1 MRRIDQVATST
12 LLQAVVAQVV
22 LRFLLLVLSLVVAVA
37 LLLLLEI
44 SVDQHF
50 GLVKPIKSFL
60 DDIGDLILSLFLNCC
75 PTFGDSDV
83 VGLLLGEVVADGKLR
98 GSLFHVRRFSFG
110 LRGDF
115 GDLAGADA
123 TGGLGSKHV
132 HNLIWS

>member
-22 LRFLLLVLSLVVAVA
+22 LRFLLLVLSLLIVVAVA

-50 GLVKPIKSFL
+50 GLVKPINSFL

-75 PTFGDSDV
+75 PTFGDSDG

-110 LRGDF
+110 LLGDI
-115 GDLAGADA
+115 GDLAGGDA

-132 HNLIWS
+132 HNLI

>member
-22 LRFLLLVLSLVVAVA
+22 LRFLLLVLPLLIVVAVV

-75 PTFGDSDV
+75 
-83 VGLLLGEVVADGKLR
+83 LLI
-98 GSLFHVRRFSFG
+98 H
-110 LRGDF
+110 
-115 GDLAGADA
+115 
-123 TGGLGSKHV
+123 SKGF
-132 HNLIWS
+132 L